1 METIEIISGIVMLV
15 FGVLQII
22 LFFKVWGMTNDVRKI
37 KDRTFS
43 SFSKED
49 VIKEIYKKNPN
60 IESILFDALY
70 NEMKRN
76 YYDAW
81 EGFTD
86 IVERYK
92 PLYEKAG
99 IEIPEIFSNI
109 HNGADWRKTFIL
121 IK

>member
-1 METIEIISGIVMLV
+1 METIGIISGIVMLV

-22 LFFKVWGMTNDVRKI
+22 LFFKIWGMTNDVRKI
-37 KDRTFS
+37 KGRTFS
-43 SFSKED
+43 SFSKEV

-60 IESILFDALY
+60 IESVLFDALY

-81 EGFTD
+81 VSFAD
-86 IVERYK
+86 IVEQYK

-109 HNGADWRKTFIL
+109 HNDVDWKKTFIL